1 MHLNMTDQS
10 GAPIIRRKQRSNT
23 MSKQQ
28 QSEVF
33 MPPNLLKAK
42 VGNGGFSGIDTA
54 AIERAESAMEA
65 LKEEF
70 ADWALEDVRRLI
82 EARER
87 FAKTPDA
94 ASRAALLRAAHDIK
108 GQAATFDLPL
118 VARVAGSLA
127 NLIHDLPPEK
137 ELPLTLVDAHVN
149 AIQVI
154 HRQKITDMSNK
165 VAQTLVK
172 ELEARVT
179 EILG

>member
-1 MHLNMTDQS
+1 
-10 GAPIIRRKQRSNT
+10 

-28 QSEVF
+28 QTEVF

-42 VGNGGFSGIDTA
+42 VGNGGFSGVDTA
-54 AIERAESAMEA
+54 AIERAETAMDA
-65 LKEEF
+65 LKGEF

-87 FAKTPDA
+87 YAKSPDA
-94 ASRAALLRAAHDIK
+94 ASRAALLRAAHDMK
-108 GQAATFDLPL
+108 GQAATFDFPL

-137 ELPLTLVDAHVN
+137 ELSLTLVDAHVN
-149 AIQVI
+149 AIQII
-154 HRQKITDMSNK
+154 HRDKITDMSNK
-165 VAQTLVK
+165 VALTLAQ
-172 ELEARVT
+172 ELEKRVA